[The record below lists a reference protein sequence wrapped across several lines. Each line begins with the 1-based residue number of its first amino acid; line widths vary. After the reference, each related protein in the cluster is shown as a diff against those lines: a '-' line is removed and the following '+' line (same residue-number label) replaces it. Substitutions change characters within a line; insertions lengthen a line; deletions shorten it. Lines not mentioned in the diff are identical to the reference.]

1 MTVQVATSELLLD
14 SLIDNPNIKAAVLV
28 DDRGYIIEQRGSARC
43 IKAEEED
50 QTLITGKRPPL
61 ENIYIVQAEDDF
73 LIVVFDERLN
83 FERLK
88 KSVDSTLG
96 QFGMEVL
103 PSAEPDKDD

>member
-14 SLIDNPNIKAAVLV
+14 SLIDNPNIKAVVLV
-28 DDRGYIIEQRGSARC
+28 DERGFIIEQRGNARC
-43 IKAEEED
+43 IKEEEE
-50 QTLITGKRPPL
+50 QTLITGKRPAL

-96 QFGMEVL
+96 QFGMEIE
-103 PSAEPDKDD
+103 PSAEPDEDD